1 MTITWDALS
10 IVQLCIAF
18 VLPLLVG
25 LVTKTSM
32 RGGVKALLLA
42 GLNLVLAL
50 LSELARA
57 LTAGETFDLGVALI
71 SALPAFIVSVGAHMG
86 LWKPTGVTNTVQHL
100 LVTDGDTTQQAPPTR
115 PSGPSTTP

>member
-1 MTITWDALS
+1 MTVTWDPLS
-10 IVQLCIAF
+10 IVQLLIAF

-42 GLNLVLAL
+42 GLNLLLAL
-50 LSELARA
+50 LSELGRA
-57 LTAGETFDLGVALI
+57 LGANETFDLGVALI
-71 SALPAFIVSVGAHMG
+71 SALPAFVVSVGAHLG

-100 LVTDGDTTQQAPPTR
+100 LVTDGDTTPPVPPQR
-115 PSGPSTTP
+115 AV

>member
-10 IVQLCIAF
+10 IVQLCVAF

-32 RGGVKALLLA
+32 RSGVKALLLA
-42 GLNLVLAL
+42 GLNLVLAV

-57 LTAGETFDLGVALI
+57 LTSGETFDLGVALI
-71 SALPAFIVSVGAHMG
+71 SALPAFVVSVGAHMG
-86 LWKPTGVTNTVQHL
+86 LWKPTGVTSMAQHA
-100 LVTDGDTTQQAPPTR
+100 LVKDSDTTQQAPPQI
-115 PSGPSTTP
+115 P

>member
-1 MTITWDALS
+1 VTVTWDALS

-100 LVTDGDTTQQAPPTR
+100 LVTDKDTTPQAPPTS
-115 PSGPSTTP
+115 PTV